1 MNIEILKIQELESKD
16 ECDWNAYVE
25 AMPAATFFHRIE
37 WKRLLEETYGFAGR
51 YLLAKRAGAICGILP
66 LAHVRRFPFPPAL
79 ISSPL
84 CVYGG
89 AVADADDIAR
99 DLEDAAAG
107 LAESLEVAYLE
118 LRNLNR
124 LREGWPVSNRMATF
138 RKQISDSHDANMQ
151 AIPRKARAE
160 VRKGIKRGF
169 TVTADRDLSQFMP
182 AYARSVRDLGS
193 PVFAKRYFQALLDA
207 FGKDCRIK
215 TLLLDGSV
223 RISLMSFYFKNEV
236 LPYYTGAMP
245 DARREAAYA
254 FLYWNL
260 MREAVEEGC
269 RVFDFGRS
277 TVGTG
282 AYDFKRFWG
291 FEPTLLN
298 YQHHLVTA
306 SKAPDVNPANPKYRF
321 AIKTW
326 QKLPLPVANLLGPL
340 VSKAVV

>member
-79 ISSPL
+79 IS
-84 CVYGG
+84 
-89 AVADADDIAR
+89 
-99 DLEDAAAG
+99 
-107 LAESLEVAYLE
+107 
-118 LRNLNR
+118 
-124 LREGWPVSNRMATF
+124 
-138 RKQISDSHDANMQ
+138 DSHDANTQ

-193 PVFAKRYFQALLDA
+193 PVFAKRYFQALFDT

-223 RISLMSFYFKNEV
+223 RVSLMSFYFKISV
-236 LPYYTGAMP
+236 
-245 DARREAAYA
+245 
-254 FLYWNL
+254 
-260 MREAVEEGC
+260 AV
-269 RVFDFGRS
+269 R
-277 TVGTG
+277 
-282 AYDFKRFWG
+282 
-291 FEPTLLN
+291 
-298 YQHHLVTA
+298 
-306 SKAPDVNPANPKYRF
+306 
-321 AIKTW
+321 
-326 QKLPLPVANLLGPL
+326 
-340 VSKAVV
+340 